1 VGTPDNLPPATPADK
16 TPDVLI
22 WPPPADEL
30 EILWLDDEKPRV
42 IAAAPQTDLSI
53 PFTRLRAPSVAL
65 EWHEAVAL
73 MQQLVD
79 QVAPDRVRLPPG
91 SVPPVD
97 AIRLEPSG
105 RLRVRLDPPG
115 EPFIRG
121 LGKLLTELLQSNPA
135 PANLRLL
142 AWQAASESA
151 APLRLD
157 EIGRQLAGWE
167 RPGRPAALAALYAR
181 ALAIADAPSDA
192 AAAPVPVRR
201 VDAPAPAPVPP
212 REDPPAPA
220 ARYSARTIAIVSA
233 ALSAAV
239 MIVGFAVYAN
249 LRGAAPVAVQPA
261 VATASAAA
269 PAATQEPAA
278 APAVADSAPRAAGGD
293 IELAPQKPRG
303 RRTRGAAA
311 SRRTSDSGVLILNDV
326 AAHPAP
332 DRRVNVPPPSADAI
346 QTVPLELFA
355 ARAASPEPAIYT
367 SDDASIVEPVLV
379 HPYLPFRAHPGTPP
393 DKLGVLELVV
403 DTHGAV
409 ESVHLNS
416 PDNRYRERWWMFSAK
431 TWRFR
436 PATKNGRAVRFLK
449 RIPLTDLNLLEP
461 Q

>member
-1 VGTPDNLPPATPADK
+1 VGTPDNLPPVTATDK
-16 TPDVLI
+16 TPDALI
-22 WPPPADEL
+22 WPPPAAEL

-42 IAAAPQTDLSI
+42 IAASPQADLSI
-53 PFTRLRAPSVAL
+53 PLTRLRAPSVAL

-79 QVAPDRVRLPPG
+79 QIAPDRVRLPPG
-91 SVPPVD
+91 SVPPID
-97 AIRLEPSG
+97 AIRLESSG

-151 APLRLD
+151 APLRLE

-181 ALAIADAPSDA
+181 AAAI
-192 AAAPVPVRR
+192 AAAPLDVAAAPAPVRR
-201 VDAPAPAPVPP
+201 VDAPASTPVPP
-212 REDPPAPA
+212 REDTPPPA
-220 ARYSARTIAIVSA
+220 ARSSARTIAIVSA

-239 MIVGFAVYAN
+239 LIVGFAVYAS

-261 VATASAAA
+261 AATVSAAA
-269 PAATQEPAA
+269 LVATHEPAA
-278 APAVADSAPRAAGGD
+278 AQAAADSVPRASGAD
-293 IELAPQKPRG
+293 IELAPQKPKG
-303 RRTRGAAA
+303 RRMRSGAA
-311 SRRTSDSGVLILNDV
+311 SRRASDSGVLILNDV

-332 DRRVNVPPPSADAI
+332 DRPANVPPPSADAI
-346 QTVPLELFA
+346 KTVPMELFA
-355 ARAASPEPAIYT
+355 ARAATPEPAIYT
-367 SDDASIVEPVLV
+367 TDDASVVEPVLV
-379 HPYLPFRAHPGTPP
+379 HPYLPFHAHAGTPP
-393 DKLGVLELVV
+393 DKLGMLELVI